1 MSNESAAD
9 ISKENLDESQRHLN
23 LVMNESACF
32 NLKLDDMKIDD
43 MSFVTKFLK
52 VFPQIKQIDFGG
64 NELNK
69 KDKQQFGEVLKWNKY
84 LQEVKSDSVND
95 KQYRNILNDELARN
109 KKI

>member
-1 MSNESAAD
+1 
-9 ISKENLDESQRHLN
+9 
-23 LVMNESACF
+23 
-32 NLKLDDMKIDD
+32 MKIDD

-52 VFPQIKQIDFGG
+52 VFPKINQIDFGT

-84 LQEVKSDSVND
+84 LQEVKSDNVND
-95 KQYRNILNDELARN
+95 KQYRNILNEELEKN

>member
-1 MSNESAAD
+1 MGLE
-9 ISKENLDESQRHLN
+9 ENLDEDKHLN
-23 LVMNESACF
+23 MVMDHTHCF
-32 NLKLDDMKIDD
+32 NLKLNDMKIDD

-84 LQEVKSDSVND
+84 LREVKSDNVND
-95 KQYRNILNDELARN
+95 KQYRNILNEELEKN